1 MTRTPRPRST
11 RRDRA
16 PRAYVAALPLS
27 ALPELRE
34 ILAPLM
40 GDGARRGTVVMMR
53 LGDEA
58 LARIDRLVEGG
69 LFGSR
74 SEAAAFLVGAGIE
87 AQRDLFQRIDRHS
100 DELQRIRRSLQQA
113 ALDSLRGRGPSAG
126 RTSSGRAAKSAEAST
141 KTRRRAGKR
150 TEPE

>member
-1 MTRTPRPRST
+1 MTRKRNAPPQHPAPPH
-11 RRDRA
+11 A

-40 GDGARRGTVVMMR
+40 GAEGRRGTVVMMR
-53 LGDEA
+53 LADEP

-87 AQRDLFQRIDRHS
+87 SQSDLFQGIERHAA
-100 DELQRIRRSLQQA
+100 ELQRLRQSLRDA
-113 ALDSLRGRGPSAG
+113 ALDSLRR
-126 RTSSGRAAKSAEAST
+126 RVAAPKPARPA
-141 KTRRRAGKR
+141 KPAAARTRRGSSRR
-150 TEPE
+150 SP